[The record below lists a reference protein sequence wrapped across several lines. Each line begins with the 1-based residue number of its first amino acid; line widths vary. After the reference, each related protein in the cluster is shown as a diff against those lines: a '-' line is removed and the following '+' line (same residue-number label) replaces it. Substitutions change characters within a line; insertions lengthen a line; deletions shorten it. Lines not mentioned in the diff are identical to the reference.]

1 MVVAAEAEGMV
12 GVVTADASRAVA
24 PPVVVMAVADSAAS
38 EDSVW
43 EKDTPKP
50 TSSLSTKP
58 KSVETILAEWN

>member
-1 MVVAAEAEGMV
+1 MVAAAEVEGMV
-12 GVVTADASRAVA
+12 GVVIADASLAVA
-24 PPVVVMAVADSAAS
+24 LPVAVEAVADSAAS